1 MGKKR
6 EPVINPN
13 SVNMIVKSTEFNG
26 DLITENDIKFDGKLE
41 GKLVT
46 KSKLVLGNE
55 GLIKGEVHCKSAV
68 ISGEIEGKIFI
79 DDLITLQSSAKINGE
94 IKTNKIAIEP
104 GATFNGSCL
113 MDEMPKKPKNFE
125 KKETKGS

>member
-113 MDEMPKKPKNFE
+113 MDEMPKKPKNIE
-125 KKETKGS
+125 NKETKRS

>member
-113 MDEMPKKPKNFE
+113 MDEMPKKPKNIE
-125 KKETKGS
+125 NKETKGS